1 MVQLAEAELARQRTQ
16 TSVHEDADPRA
27 GWVARL
33 ADAWKEPTPEGGV
46 VIQVGD
52 DGEAPDLR
60 EQWLRN
66 LQTAWKN
73 DKEAA

>member
-1 MVQLAEAELARQRTQ
+1 MTK

-33 ADAWKEPTPEGGV
+33 ADMWKEPTPEGGV

-52 DGEAPDLR
+52 DGEAADLR